1 MHPPPK
7 NGPAPIDA
15 ALDAVLRE
23 VGIRASP
30 TEERVLN
37 AYREVAG
44 EQLLRVTDPT
54 RFQKGD
60 MHVIVHSAAQLQELQ
75 NFTGE
80 SLRKRIN
87 EHLGSELVR
96 RMSFKPHAG

>member
-1 MHPPPK
+1 MTPPPAD
-7 NGPAPIDA
+7 GPARIDA
-15 ALDAVLRE
+15 ALDALLRE

-30 TEERVLN
+30 TEERVLG

-44 EQLLRVTDPT
+44 EALLRVTDPT
-54 RFQKGD
+54 RFQKGE
-60 MHVIVHSAAQLQELQ
+60 MQVVVHSAAQLQELL

-80 SLRKRIN
+80 DLRRRLN

>member
-1 MHPPPK
+1 MTPPPAD
-7 NGPAPIDA
+7 GPARIDA
-15 ALDAVLRE
+15 ALDALLRE
-23 VGIRASP
+23 AGIRASP
-30 TEERVLN
+30 TEERVLS

-44 EQLLRVTDPT
+44 ETLLRVADPT
-54 RFQKGD
+54 RFQKGEL
-60 MHVIVHSAAQLQELQ
+60 HLVVHSAAQLQELV

-80 SLRKRIN
+80 DLRRRLN